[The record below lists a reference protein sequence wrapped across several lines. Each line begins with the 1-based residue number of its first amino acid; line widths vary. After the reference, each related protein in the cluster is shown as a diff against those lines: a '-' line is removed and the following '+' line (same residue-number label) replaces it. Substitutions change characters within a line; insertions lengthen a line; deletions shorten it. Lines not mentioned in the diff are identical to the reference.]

1 MSSYNAPVE
10 KKPKFSV
17 AISTPT
23 YQNLIR
29 NTLADPERAKRFI
42 ASITSAVA
50 VNPQLQECETSTIV
64 AGALLGESL
73 NLSPSPQLGQ
83 FYLVPF
89 KQKAK
94 YDRNRNLISP
104 ECVNAQF
111 VLGYKGYIQLAVRS
125 GMYRKII
132 VQEIKD
138 GELIGWNPLTEEFD
152 ALIIDNEEKRDKT
165 DTIGYYAMFEY
176 IDGFKKTM
184 YWSKDK
190 MLVYADKYSPA
201 FSKDAY
207 VKLINNEI
215 PANEMWKYSSFWYK
229 SFDDMAK
236 KTMIRQLISKWGGM
250 AVEPL
255 RVALEHDNN
264 VLQRSSDGFENIATE
279 ADVMPAEPH
288 LVSNNEV
295 TQPEV
300 ADVVEN
306 INLEDL

>member
-132 VQEIKD
+132 VHEIKD
-138 GELIGWNPLTEEFD
+138 GELIRWDPLMEEFE
-152 ALIIDNEEKRDKT
+152 ASFIENEEKRDKT

-176 IDGFKKTM
+176 VDGFRKTL

-207 VKLINNEI
+207 AKLINNEI
-215 PANEMWKYSSFWYK
+215 PANEMWKYSSLWYK

-279 ADVMPAEPH
+279 ADVMLAEPH

>member
-94 YDRNRNLISP
+94 YDRNRNLILP

-132 VQEIKD
+132 VHEIKD
-138 GELIGWNPLTEEFD
+138 GELIRWDPLMEEFE
-152 ALIIDNEEKRDKT
+152 ASFIENEEKRDKT

-176 IDGFKKTM
+176 VDGFRKTL

-264 VLQRSSDGFENIATE
+264 VLQRSSDGFENIATK

>member
-94 YDRNRNLISP
+94 YDRTRLADEIKQYPKVRLMSP
-104 ECVNAQF
+104 TDDFDDIDNIQVVPIEDKHRVILAE
-111 VLGYKGYIQLAVRS
+111 LGRLDLQAVR
-125 GMYRKII
+125 
-132 VQEIKD
+132 
-138 GELIGWNPLTEEFD
+138 
-152 ALIIDNEEKRDKT
+152 
-165 DTIGYYAMFEY
+165 
-176 IDGFKKTM
+176 
-184 YWSKDK
+184 
-190 MLVYADKYSPA
+190 
-201 FSKDAY
+201 
-207 VKLINNEI
+207 
-215 PANEMWKYSSFWYK
+215 
-229 SFDDMAK
+229 
-236 KTMIRQLISKWGGM
+236 
-250 AVEPL
+250 PL
-255 RVALEHDNN
+255 RAIAA
-264 VLQRSSDGFENIATE
+264 GTATE
-279 ADVMPAEPH
+279 TDRKKLAEIEEQAAQ
-288 LVSNNEV
+288 LRQEL
-295 TQPEV
+295 
-300 ADVVEN
+300 AN
-306 INLEDL
+306 ITAE

>member
-1 MSSYNAPVE
+1 MSSYNTPVE

-50 VNPQLQECETSTIV
+50 VYPQLQECETSTIV
-64 AGALLGESL
+64 AGALLSESL

-132 VQEIKD
+132 VHEIKD
-138 GELIGWNPLTEEFD
+138 GELIRWDPLMEEFE
-152 ALIIDNEEKRDKT
+152 ASFIENEEKRDKT
-165 DTIGYYAMFEY
+165 DPIGYYDTSEY
-176 IDGFKKTM
+176 VD
-184 YWSKDK
+184 
-190 MLVYADKYSPA
+190 
-201 FSKDAY
+201 
-207 VKLINNEI
+207 
-215 PANEMWKYSSFWYK
+215 
-229 SFDDMAK
+229 
-236 KTMIRQLISKWGGM
+236 
-250 AVEPL
+250 
-255 RVALEHDNN
+255 RVRNTL
-264 VLQRSSDGFENIATE
+264 
-279 ADVMPAEPH
+279 
-288 LVSNNEV
+288 
-295 TQPEV
+295 
-300 ADVVEN
+300 
-306 INLEDL
+306 

>member
-132 VQEIKD
+132 VHEIKD
-138 GELIGWNPLTEEFD
+138 GELIRWDPLMEEFE
-152 ALIIDNEEKRDKT
+152 ASFIENEEKRDKT

-176 IDGFKKTM
+176 VDGFRKTL

-279 ADVMPAEPH
+279 ADIMPAEPH